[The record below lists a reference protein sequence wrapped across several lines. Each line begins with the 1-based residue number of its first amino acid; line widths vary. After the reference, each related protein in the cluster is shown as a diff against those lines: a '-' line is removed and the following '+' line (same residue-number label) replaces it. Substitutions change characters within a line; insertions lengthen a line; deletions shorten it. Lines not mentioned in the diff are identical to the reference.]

1 MKRSTQIAALGLL
14 VLLLTA
20 GISLINLQTQ
30 VSGVLAVANGGTNNS
45 AAPSSDGQVPIW
57 NAASSK
63 YVPGDPIVS
72 GPDAPGVAPTKNPV
86 QIGIFDGTNVQR
98 ALGSSAGRLSI
109 DVNSAPTTAVS
120 QSGTWTVQ
128 PGNTANTTPWL
139 TTDSASSAT
148 GSAVPAKASY
158 IGGNASGNLTG
169 QVICDKNFI
178 VNAFSTSGSTQEV
191 AASGSTKIY
200 VCGFAVNSAATT
212 AVTFKLVYGTG
223 SNCATS
229 PADLSVAVP
238 LQAVTSNA
246 PVGQNVSPPSNVVW
260 STTASQALCVNLS
273 AAQAVNAQV
282 WYTQF

>member
-1 MKRSTQIAALGLL
+1 MKRFFQVVGLGLIAV
-14 VLLLTA
+14 VLMAQQPVNIQTNASVNNAQVAGASTA
-20 GISLINLQTQ
+20 TAA
-30 VSGVLAVANGGTNNS
+30 SGVQKVGVVGNAGAAFDVSSNQNQ
-45 AAPSSDGQVPIW
+45 AAPANMILMGGEF
-57 NAASSK
+57 N
-63 YVPGDPIVS
+63 
-72 GPDAPGVAPTKNPV
+72 T
-86 QIGIFDGTNVQR
+86 T
-98 ALGSSAGRLSI
+98 
-109 DVNSAPTTAVS
+109 PTTITSGNVSPFQLDSGGKLLVNPGTPAVT
-120 QSGTWTVQ
+120 QSGGWTVQ

-139 TTDSASSAT
+139 TTDSATSST
-148 GSAVPAKASY
+148 GAAVPSKAAY
-158 IGGNASGNLTG
+158 VGGNGSGNLTG
-169 QVICDKNFI
+169 QVMCDKNFI

-223 SNCATS
+223 TNCATS
-229 PADLSVAVP
+229 PADLSIAVP
-238 LQAVTSNA
+238 LQAVASTA